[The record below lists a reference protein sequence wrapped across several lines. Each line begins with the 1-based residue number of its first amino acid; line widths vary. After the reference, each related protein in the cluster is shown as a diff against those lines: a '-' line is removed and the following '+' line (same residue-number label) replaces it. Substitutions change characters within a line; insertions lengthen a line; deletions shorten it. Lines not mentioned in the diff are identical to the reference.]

1 MHRIQWLW
9 SVRVIVLL
17 VSALALPLFSI
28 SSFQT
33 SVSLSYIPTEE
44 DLASDVLSANKKN
57 GASVLEKKS
66 AKKTVLN
73 FPLQII
79 SPQDS
84 SKKTGKDTGDLKY
97 PIKQNTGRNGGDY
110 QNNIDLNDPSVKTI
124 VEYNS
129 ETGMYDEF
137 RQVAG
142 KKTLTRSLTKE
153 EYMEESAR
161 EERKKYFEQRGK
173 SNAGGSSY
181 NNNKKID
188 LIKTPPVIDKIFR
201 GGLIDIR
208 PSGSAELTFGGN
220 FNTVR
225 NPMFSA
231 RQQKT
236 GQFNFD
242 QKIQINVTGKIGN
255 ALNLGIKYD
264 TDATF
269 DFDNQTKLDWV
280 GKEDQMLKKIE
291 LGNVS
296 LPLNGSLIQA
306 GQSLFGIKTAWQFG
320 RLKMTAIATQNKGQR
335 TETTVNGG
343 AQVTNFNIQAHNYD
357 QNRHYFLCQ
366 QFKDNFDHAMST
378 LPLVTTNIAI
388 NRVEVWVTN
397 RSGSYDNTRDLLALM
412 DLGEKSPYNASIT
425 QAPSSS
431 ADNSSNSLY
440 STLLADS
447 KIRYSKTCIDAM
459 GTNTNTNNLRHGLD
473 YELLTYARQ
482 LNENEFSM
490 NSRLGYISLNSSLNN
505 DEILAVAYEYTMNGQ
520 VFKVGEFASEI
531 SSDRTNS
538 KVLMVKMLK
547 GNIIRTHLPMWEL
560 MMKNIYSLGSF
571 NINPTDLKF
580 DIIYNDDPSGADLNY
595 LPVKDI
601 PALSGGI
608 PLIRVMNMDR
618 INRQQEAKPDGVFD
632 VLEGVTFQAQQGRVI
647 FPVLQ
652 PFGDHLRSKF
662 PIGDPIA
669 NKYVFD
675 AIYDSTK
682 WLAEQDVVH
691 NKFFL
696 KGSYKGSSSADIS
709 LNALNVP
716 PGSVIVTAN
725 GTKLTENV
733 DYTVDYNAG
742 KVTIINQGILNSGAI
757 IKVSAESNS
766 MFNIQQKTL
775 LGARFDYNA
784 NKKLLLGGTILHMYE
799 RPLTPKTNIGD
810 EPLLNTIIGVDASY
824 ASSSQLLT
832 KLVDKLPFIE
842 TKVVSKLTAQG
853 EYARIFPGKA
863 KGQNKTRGVSYID
876 DFEGAETTFDLKLSA
891 NWKLASLPQY
901 QPDIFPEFNLKSGQ
915 DKRAWGFQRAKLAWY
930 TIDPTFYRNDQYTPA
945 NVKNDVQMQSNHYM
959 REVLVTEVFP
969 NKQIQQ
975 GAPSILPT
983 LDMAMFP
990 NERGMYNYNDD
1001 SLQFNAD
1008 GTFKKPSQTWGGIMR
1023 RIESNDFEAAN
1034 IDYIEIWM
1042 MDPFRYNTTG
1052 SNKGQLYIDLGNV
1065 SEDILPDNRK
1075 CFENGFNPKGLHTDE
1090 DESIFGKVPILP
1102 QINNAF
1108 DNEPASREFQD
1119 NGLDGMNDDDERIH
1133 FKHFLDTLKQMYGV
1147 NSKIYQMVF
1156 EDPSNDNYL
1165 HNRDPSY
1172 EGQLANIIERYKKYN
1187 ALQGNST
1194 LNKFADGSPKSASN
1208 VPDNEDI
1215 NSDFTMNQTE
1225 EYFQYKID
1233 LSPQDLEIG
1242 KGFVTDISEV
1252 DKLLK
1257 NGKTEKIKWIQI
1269 KVPIRQYNKSIGSI
1283 SDFKSI
1289 RFMRMFMKGFDSTTI
1304 LRFAQLQL
1312 VRADWRRYTQSLNT
1326 PGAVVPLD
1334 PTDNTTFVVST
1345 VNIEENGKRSPI
1357 RYVMPPGINRVQ
1369 DPTSQNV
1376 VKQNEQ
1382 SLSLRV
1388 CNLKAGDSRAAYK
1401 TTNTDIRNY
1410 KNMKMFVHA
1419 EGKTLKDGDLSAFIR
1434 IGTDLINN
1442 YYEYEIPLRITAD
1455 GTYAPDQIW
1464 KVENEFDFPLSD
1476 LFNTKDFRSNAQVP
1490 QNRPFSYNNS
1500 KGHKITLLGLPD
1512 LSNIRVVML
1521 GIRNNTDISQCGEV
1535 WFNELRVTD
1544 ISNKGGW
1551 ATTGRVVAQMAD
1563 FATLSASGNISTIGF
1578 GGVDKR
1584 LNERNLNNTYQ
1595 FDLSSSFELGKF
1607 FPQKLGVNIPMFVGY
1622 SGTISRPKFNPLN
1635 PDVELKDA
1643 VSRLSPE
1650 DAKATLRA
1658 AEDYNTR
1665 YSLNFTNVRKNKTGV
1680 GKAMPW
1686 DISNFNATY
1695 SYIYL
1700 KKRNIQIEDNFSR
1713 TYHGSLGY
1721 NFAPKIKY
1729 WEPFKFIKSK
1739 RFNIIRDFNLN
1750 YVPQNITVRFDADR
1764 YYSETQN
1771 RNNDVFKQ
1779 VTPRLY
1785 DKNFTLLRNYNVNF
1799 PFTKSLKLDYSATVN
1814 ARVQEPFGQLNS
1826 QEKKDSVRQ
1835 QFFALGRMTNYT
1847 QTANFNYTLPFDKVG
1862 FLNWITT
1869 SVRYGTNYGWT
1880 QAPPSFTT
1888 LGNTIQNSRE
1898 IAVNSQ
1904 FNMMSLY
1911 NKIPFL
1917 KRINQG
1923 GKKKPTVKAKGTEK
1937 KDAKGDVAKTETEE
1951 EKPAKKKKEKQ
1962 AFGTNF
1968 FKMLMMLKNVS
1979 VTYNQKE
1986 GTILPGFNYQID
1998 YFGENFAHNAPGLP
2012 FILGSQ
2018 DKNNRYNLAKEGALT
2033 NDVRLSNYFM
2043 QNSVKSLQGTATIE
2057 PFKDFKI
2064 QLNFNQNRANNLQAL
2079 FRYDTS
2085 KRDWR
2090 DLQITETGT
2099 FTQSGIFIRTAFDK
2113 QGSGNNWESTTY
2125 NNFENSR
2132 TEISKRQALA
2142 DTRITDK
2149 GRLDQTDTT
2158 KAYHMGYGARS
2169 QNVLIPSFLAA
2180 YTGTNQTK
2188 VGLSPFPK
2196 LPLPNWNINYN
2207 GLTKIKAIGKKF
2219 SNITI
2224 QHRYQGIY
2232 TVGGFTSNLQYNPD
2246 TTPVAGKDLVSKYN
2260 ITTINIR
2267 ESFNPLIGVDFT
2279 TKSGLTGG
2287 FKINRTRNIMLM
2299 VPNAT
2304 VTENNIKDFVFNLG
2318 YRTNGLKIPIKVNG
2332 KSINL
2337 NNDLQMTLD
2346 VSIQNNVNIVRRV
2359 DQNTNTPTGGQRVV
2373 QIRPNITYM
2382 INNNINLQLFY
2393 DRRSSKPF
2401 ASNTFPTALTTFG
2414 MKLRYTIQ

>member
-1 MHRIQWLW
+1 VNSLLRIQRLW
-9 SVRVIVLL
+9 NVRLFALFI
-17 VSALALPLFSI
+17 SALAIPLFSLPGNQMAV
-28 SSFQT
+28 SFG
-33 SVSLSYIPTEE
+33 YIPSEE
-44 DLASDVLSANKKN
+44 ELSSDVLKSHRSTATPLAKK
-57 GASVLEKKS
+57 ASIKKVSTNTPFFSPNDSTKKS
-66 AKKTVLN
+66 
-73 FPLQII
+73 
-79 SPQDS
+79 
-84 SKKTGKDTGDLKY
+84 GKDSGDLKY
-97 PIKQNTGRNGGDY
+97 PIKQNTGRGSTDF
-110 QNNIDLNDPSVKTI
+110 QNNIDLNDPSVKTL
-124 VEYNS
+124 VEYNAS
-129 ETGMYDEF
+129 TGKYDEY
-137 RQVAG
+137 RIVAG
-142 KKTLTRSLTKE
+142 RKTLTRSLTKE
-153 EYMEESAR
+153 EYLEESAR
-161 EERKKYFEQRGK
+161 EERKKYFEQRSK

-236 GQFNFD
+236 GQFDFD

-280 GKEDQMLKKIE
+280 GKDDQIVQKIE

-306 GQSLFGIKTAWQFG
+306 GQSLFGIKAGFKFG
-320 RLKMTAIATQNKGQR
+320 RLKVTAIATQNKGQR

-366 QFKDNFDHAMST
+366 QFKDNFDVAMAN
-378 LPLVTTNIAI
+378 LPLVTTNIVI

-397 RSGSYDNTRDLLALM
+397 RSGSYDNTRDILASM
-412 DLGEKSPYNASIT
+412 DLGEKNPYNSNITAGASLG
-425 QAPSSS
+425 
-431 ADNSSNSLY
+431 ADNNANSLY
-440 STLLADS
+440 GTLLS
-447 KIRYSKTCIDAM
+447 TNNIRSSKTCLDEMNRLPA
-459 GTNTNTNNLRHGLD
+459 TQNLKQGLD

-482 LNENEFSM
+482 LTENEFSV
-490 NSRLGYISLNSSLNN
+490 NPRLGYISLNSSLNN
-505 DEILAVAYEYTMNGQ
+505 DEILAVAFEYTLNG
-520 VFKVGEFASEI
+520 VAYKVGEFASEI
-531 SSDRTNS
+531 SSDRANS

-547 GNIIRTHLPMWEL
+547 GNIIRTRLPMWEL

-571 NINPTDLKF
+571 NINAADLKF
-580 DIIYNDDPSGADLNY
+580 DVIYNDDPSGADLNY
-595 LPVKDI
+595 LPVKNI
-601 PALSGGI
+601 PGLSDGI

-618 INRQQEAKPDGVFD
+618 INRQQELKADGVFD
-632 VLEGVTFQAQQGRVI
+632 VIEGVTFQSQQGRVI
-647 FPVLQ
+647 FPVRE
-652 PFGDHLRSKF
+652 PFGNHLRSKF

-669 NKYVFD
+669 NKYIFD
-675 AIYDSTK
+675 ALYDSTK

-696 KGSYKGSSSADIS
+696 KGNYKGTSSADIS

-716 PGSVIVTAN
+716 QGSVIVTAN

-742 KVTIINQGILNSGAI
+742 KVTIINQGILQSGAI

-775 LGARFDYNA
+775 LGARFDYA
-784 NKKLLLGGTILHMYE
+784 AHKKLLLGGTILHMYE
-799 RPLTPKTNIGD
+799 RALTPKTNIGD
-810 EPLLNTIIGVDASY
+810 EPLLNTIMGADFSY
-824 ASSSQLLT
+824 ASPSQFLT

-842 TKVVSKLTAQG
+842 TKVQSKLTAQG

-863 KGQNKTRGVSYID
+863 KGQNNTRGVSYLD
-876 DFEGAETTFDLKLSA
+876 DFEGAETTFDLKLSS

-901 QPDIFPEFNLKSGQ
+901 QKDLFPEWDLALQ
-915 DKRAWGFQRAKLAWY
+915 DKRPWGFQRARLSWY
-930 TIDPTFYRNDQYTPA
+930 TIDPTFYRADQYTPTHI
-945 NVKNDVQMQSNHYM
+945 KNDVQMQSNHYM

-983 LDMAMFP
+983 LDLAYFP
-990 NERGMYNYNDD
+990 REKGMYNYDTADLNP
-1001 SLQFNAD
+1001 D
-1008 GTFKKPSQTWGGIMR
+1008 GTFKQSSKSWGGIMR

-1042 MDPFRYNTTG
+1042 MDPFKYNSTG

-1065 SEDILPDNRK
+1065 SEDILPDRRK
-1075 CFENGFNPKGLHTDE
+1075 AFENGYNAKGLHTDE
-1090 DESIFGKVPILP
+1090 DESNFGKVPLLP

-1119 NGLDGMNDDDERIH
+1119 LGLDGMNDEDERVH
-1133 FKHFLDTLKQMYGV
+1133 YKLYLEKLDTMYGK
-1147 NSKIYQMVF
+1147 NSKIYQDAF
-1156 EDPSNDNYL
+1156 ADPSNDNYL
-1165 HNRDPSY
+1165 HNREPSY
-1172 EGQLANIIERYKKYN
+1172 DGNLTNIIDRYKRYN
-1187 ALQGNST
+1187 SLEGNST
-1194 LNKFADGSPKSASN
+1194 LNKFADGSPKSATN
-1208 VPDNEDI
+1208 IPDNEDI
-1215 NSDFTMNQTE
+1215 NTDFTMNQSE
-1225 EYFQYKID
+1225 DYFQYKID
-1233 LSPQDLEIG
+1233 LSPSDLEIG
-1242 KGFVTDISEV
+1242 KGFVTDVSEV

-1269 KVPIRQYNKSIGSI
+1269 KVPIRQYTKSVGSI

-1289 RFMRMFMKGFDSTTI
+1289 RFMRMYMKGFDSTTI
-1304 LRFAQLQL
+1304 IRFAQMQL
-1312 VRADWRRYTQSLNT
+1312 VRADWRRYNQSLNT
-1326 PGAVVPLD
+1326 PGAVVPVD

-1357 RYVMPPGINRVQ
+1357 RYTMPPGINRVQ
-1369 DPTSQNV
+1369 DPTSQNLV
-1376 VKQNEQ
+1376 QQNEQ
-1382 SLSLRV
+1382 SLSLKV

-1401 TTNTDIRNY
+1401 TTNSDIRNY

-1419 EGKTLKDGDLSAFIR
+1419 EGKNLKDGDISAFVR
-1434 IGTDLINN
+1434 IGTDLVSN

-1455 GTYAPDQIW
+1455 GTFAPDQIW
-1464 KVENEFDFPLSD
+1464 KIENEFDFPLSD
-1476 LFNTKDFRSNAQVP
+1476 LFNSKDLRSNALVP
-1490 QNRPFSYNNS
+1490 LNRPFSYNNG
-1500 KGHKITLLGLPD
+1500 KGHRITVLGLPD
-1512 LSNIRVVML
+1512 LSNVRVMML
-1521 GIRNNTDISQCGEV
+1521 GIRNNTDVSQCGEV

-1584 LNERNLNNTYQ
+1584 LNERNLSNNYQ
-1595 FDLSSSFELGKF
+1595 YDLSSSFELGKF
-1607 FPQKLGVNIPMFVGY
+1607 FPQKAGVNIPLFIGY

-1643 VSRLSPE
+1643 VSRLNPDE
-1650 DAKATLRA
+1650 AKAVLRA
-1658 AEDYNTR
+1658 AEDYNSR
-1665 YSLNFTNVRKNKTGV
+1665 YSFNLTNVRVNRSGTG
-1680 GKAMPW
+1680 KLMPW
-1686 DISNFNATY
+1686 DISNFNLTY
-1695 SYIYL
+1695 SYILL
-1700 KKRNIQIEDNFSR
+1700 KKRNIQIEDNFSK
-1713 TYHGSLGY
+1713 TYYGSIGY
-1721 NFAPKIKY
+1721 NYAPKIKY

-1739 RFNIIRDFNLN
+1739 KFNIIRDINLN
-1750 YVPQNITVRFDADR
+1750 YKPQNVSVRMDANR
-1764 YYSETQN
+1764 YYSETMN

-1779 VTPRLY
+1779 VTPRLF
-1785 DKNFTLLRNYNVNF
+1785 DKNFTMLRNYNVNF
-1799 PFTKSLKLDYSATVN
+1799 PFTKSLKLDYTATVN

-1826 QEKKDSVRQ
+1826 QEKKDSVRE
-1835 QFFALGRMTNYT
+1835 QFFALGKMTSYT
-1847 QTANFNYTLPFDKVG
+1847 QTANFNYTLPFEKVG
-1862 FLNWITT
+1862 FLNWINT
-1869 SVRYGTNYGWT
+1869 SVKYGTNYGWQ
-1880 QAPPSFTT
+1880 QAPPSFVT
-1888 LGNTIQNSRE
+1888 LGNIIQNSRE

-1923 GKKKPTVKAKGTEK
+1923 GKKKPTPKTKATEK
-1937 KDAKGDVAKTETEE
+1937 KPGDKTNVAKTEGEEE

-1962 AFGTNF
+1962 MFGTNF
-1968 FKMLMMLKNVS
+1968 FKALMMLKNAS

-1986 GTILPGFNYQID
+1986 GTVLPGFNYLID
-1998 YFGENFAHNAPGLP
+1998 YFGQNFAHNAPGIE

-2018 DKNNRYNLAKEGALT
+2018 NKNNRYNLAEQGALT
-2033 NDVRLSNYFM
+2033 NDSRLNNMFM
-2043 QNSVKSLQGTATIE
+2043 QNSVKSLQGNATIE

-2064 QLNFNQNRANNLQAL
+2064 QMNFSQNRSNNLQSL
-2079 FRYDTS
+2079 FRFDTAT
-2085 KRDWR
+2085 RDWR
-2090 DLQITETGT
+2090 DLQVTETGN

-2113 QGSGNNWESTTY
+2113 QGTGNNWVSTTY
-2125 NNFENSR
+2125 DNFENSR
-2132 TEISKRQALA
+2132 TTISRRLALA
-2142 DTRITDK
+2142 DERVADK
-2149 GRLDQTDTT
+2149 NSLDDTF
-2158 KAYHMGYGARS
+2158 KGYNSGYGPKS
-2169 QNVLIPSFLAA
+2169 QSVLIPSFLAA
-2180 YTGTNQTK
+2180 YTGVNQSK
-2188 VGLSPFPK
+2188 VSLSPFPK

-2207 GLTKIKAIGKKF
+2207 GLTKIKAIGKLF

-2224 QHRYQGIY
+2224 QHRYQGTY

-2246 TTPVAGKDLVSKYN
+2246 TTPVVGKDLISKYN
-2260 ITTINIR
+2260 ITNITIR
-2267 ESFNPLIGVDFT
+2267 ESFNPLIGIDVT

-2287 FKINRTRNIMLM
+2287 FKMSRTRNVTLF
-2299 VPNAT
+2299 VPNAN
-2304 VTENNIKDFVFNLG
+2304 VTENNIKDYTFNLG
-2318 YRTNGLKIPIKVNG
+2318 YRTNGVKLPIKFNG
-2332 KSINL
+2332 KKAYL
-2337 NNDLQMTLD
+2337 ANDLSMQLE
-2346 VSIQNNVNIVRRV
+2346 VSVQNNVNIVRRV
-2359 DQNTNTPTGGQRVV
+2359 DQNTNTPTGGQRVMT
-2373 QIRPNITYM
+2373 IRPNINYA
-2382 INNNINLQLFY
+2382 INTNVNLQIFY

-2414 MKLRYTIQ
+2414 VKLRYTIQ